1 VFLAFLV
8 DSFGPRANGRIVCIK
23 FGHATRPR
31 ERIDQFAIPLHSG
44 KANACGCGVIT
55 SDTQN
60 PGPIVK
66 VVAQYD
72 MLMTQKYMVNG
83 QRKITI
89 NLYNVINL
97 GPGFPGTVQCGTV
110 WRLSNRRNATF
121 TFSISTR
128 GFSISAALTLMCTAC
143 CLGMSGFRC

>member
-1 VFLAFLV
+1 MFLAFLV

-89 NLYNVINL
+89 NLYNVIDI
-97 GPGFPGTVQCGTV
+97 GPGLSRNGPVRNCGATVE
-110 WRLSNRRNATF
+110 
-121 TFSISTR
+121 
-128 GFSISAALTLMCTAC
+128 SAERHIHVFDLDA
-143 CLGMSGFRC
+143 RI